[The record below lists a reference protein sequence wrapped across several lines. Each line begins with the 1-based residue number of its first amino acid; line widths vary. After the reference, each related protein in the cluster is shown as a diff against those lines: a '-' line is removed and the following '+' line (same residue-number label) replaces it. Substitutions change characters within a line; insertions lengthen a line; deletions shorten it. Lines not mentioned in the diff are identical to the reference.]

1 MVLIVGYNITSHDQC
16 NPQQEW
22 VEYSLD
28 MALDLN
34 RNIPNQLRP
43 TVLVNS
49 QSVDED
55 YDSDS
60 LGFTDD
66 ADYVRAWMDCPAA
79 SFPFS

>member
-16 NPQQEW
+16 NLQQEW

-66 ADYVRAWMDCPAA
+66 ADYVRA
-79 SFPFS
+79 